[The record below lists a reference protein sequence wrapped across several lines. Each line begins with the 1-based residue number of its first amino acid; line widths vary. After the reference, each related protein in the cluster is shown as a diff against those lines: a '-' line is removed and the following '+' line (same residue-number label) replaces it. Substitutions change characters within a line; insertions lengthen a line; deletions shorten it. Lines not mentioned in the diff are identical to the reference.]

1 MTNWIGNRTG
11 FLGLTIPFRALLIKI
26 LARLILIAWSLIC
39 LFPIYWLAVTSI
51 KGENDVDRAY
61 TFLPYLNFEPNL
73 AAWRFIL
80 ADASEN
86 LVSRFMNSLIIGSMS
101 TLLTIVTACL
111 MIYAVT
117 RRLAGNSYLS
127 RNAVLWLVLSIRL
140 LPPAVLVMPF
150 YVMAIGT
157 GLYDTRVG
165 LILVYTA
172 VNLPVAVWL
181 LLPVFGDRSTEME
194 EAAQL
199 DGASHLSILFT
210 IFLPIIR
217 ASLFATAMLIFLLCW
232 NEYIFA
238 VNLTS
243 DHALT
248 LPPWMVGQLSMKE
261 AQVGGGPEEMAHLSA
276 AATLMFAPM
285 LIFATFIIRQ
295 LGKAARWHS
304 KE

>member
-1 MTNWIGNRTG
+1 MANGAESHVG
-11 FLGLTIPFRALLIKI
+11 FLYSGIALRTSLIKI
-26 LARLILIAWSLIC
+26 VTRSILIAWSLIC

-51 KGENDVDRAY
+51 KGNNDVDRAY
-61 TFLPYLNFEPNL
+61 TFLPLLNFEPDL

-80 ADASEN
+80 ADVSEN
-86 LVSRFMNSLIIGSMS
+86 LVSRFANSLIIGGTS
-101 TLLTIVTACL
+101 TLLTLMTACL
-111 MIYAVT
+111 AIYAVT
-117 RRLAGNSYLS
+117 RRPSRKSYISSSALI
-127 RNAVLWLVLSIRL
+127 WIVLSTRL
-140 LPPAVLVMPF
+140 LPPAVLVVPF
-150 YVMAIGT
+150 YIMAIDT
-157 GLYDTRVG
+157 GLYDTRTG

-181 LLPVFGDRSTEME
+181 LLPAFGNKSTEIE

-199 DGASHLSILFT
+199 EGASHISILFT

-217 ASLFATAMLIFLLCW
+217 ASLFATAMLVFLLCW
-232 NEYIFA
+232 NEYLFA

-261 AQVGGGPEEMAHLSA
+261 AQVGGGPEEVAHLSA
-276 AATLMFAPM
+276 AATLMFAPL

-295 LGKAARWHS
+295 LGKAARWQG
-304 KE
+304 

>member
-1 MTNWIGNRTG
+1 MADRTESRGG
-11 FLGLTIPFRALLIKI
+11 FLYFAIPFKILLIKI
-26 LARLILIAWSLIC
+26 ITRSILVAWSLIC
-39 LFPIYWLAVTSI
+39 IFPIYWLAVTSI
-51 KGENDVDRAY
+51 KGEFDVDRSG
-61 TFLPYLNFEPNL
+61 TFLPFLNFKPDF

-80 ADASEN
+80 ADVSEN
-86 LVSRFMNSLIIGSMS
+86 LVTRFMNSLIIGGTS
-101 TLLTIVTACL
+101 TLLTIVAACL
-111 MIYAVT
+111 AIYAVT
-117 RRLAGNSYLS
+117 RRPRRKSYLS
-127 RNAVLWLVLSIRL
+127 RSALLWIVLSTRL

-150 YVMAIGT
+150 YIMAIDT
-157 GLYDTRVG
+157 GLYDTRTG

-181 LLPVFGDRSTEME
+181 LLPAFGNKSTEME

-217 ASLFATAMLIFLLCW
+217 TSLFATGMLVFLLCW
-232 NEYIFA
+232 NEYLFA

-261 AQVGGGPEEMAHLSA
+261 AQVGGGPEEVAHLSA
-276 AATLMFAPM
+276 AATLMFAPL

-295 LGKAARWHS
+295 LGKAASWHG
-304 KE
+304 KA